1 MFLKCNL
8 HYLQLRRQKN
18 IKNIVGVLEVWYSD
32 SGLTAE
38 SLKSN
43 KKLKPKKKI
52 PYFEFS
58 YLIEC
63 TYLALNLKIF
73 SRVAFLGERGCG
85 QFNTHFSYFK
95 KN

>member
-1 MFLKCNL
+1 M
-8 HYLQLRRQKN
+8 
-18 IKNIVGVLEVWYSD
+18 KNIVGVLEVWYSD

-52 PYFEFS
+52 SYFEFS
-58 YLIEC
+58 CLIEC
-63 TYLALNLKIF
+63 TNLALNLKIF
-73 SRVAFLGERGCG
+73 SKVVFSGGTGCG
-85 QFNTHFSYFK
+85 RFYTHFSYFK